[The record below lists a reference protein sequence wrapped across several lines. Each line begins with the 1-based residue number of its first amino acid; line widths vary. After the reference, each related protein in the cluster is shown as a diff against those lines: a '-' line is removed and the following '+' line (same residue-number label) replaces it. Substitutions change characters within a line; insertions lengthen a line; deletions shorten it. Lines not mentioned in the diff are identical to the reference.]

1 MPNIAIL
8 DDYTN
13 AALSSADWGVLPDN
27 YTVTVFNDNLV
38 DPNALVERLLNFN
51 IVCAMRE
58 RTPFPAEVFDALPNL
73 KLFVTTGMRNAAV
86 DIAAA
91 NKNGIT
97 VCGTSGSGMSTP
109 EHSWALLQACARNIV
124 HDTTMMREGRWQT
137 KLGIELYGKT
147 LGLLG
152 LGKIG
157 GRVAEYGKAFG
168 MDIIAWSQ
176 NLSQD
181 RCDECG
187 VQLVSKQ
194 ELFTKSDF
202 LSIHLVLSNRTRQLV
217 GPDEMA
223 LMKSEAFLI
232 NTSRGPIVDEGA
244 LLEKLKEKRIKGAGI
259 DVFGMEPLPVES
271 EFRKLDNV
279 ILTPH
284 TGYFTEKSY
293 QIFHDHMVE
302 NILAWHN
309 GEPIRQL
316 TEL

>member
-13 AALSSADWGVLPDN
+13 AALSSTDWGGLPDN
-27 YTVTVFNDNLV
+27 FIVTVFNDNLV
-38 DPNALVERLLNFN
+38 DPHALVERLLNFD

-58 RTPFPAEVFDALPNL
+58 RTPFPAEVFEALPNL
-73 KLFVTTGMRNAAV
+73 KLFVTTGMRNVAV

-109 EHSWALLQACARNIV
+109 ELTWALLQACARNIV
-124 HDTTMMREGRWQT
+124 HDTAMMREGRWQT

-157 GRVAEYGKAFG
+157 SRVAEYGKAFG

-217 GPDEMA
+217 GADELA

-244 LLEKLKEKRIKGAGI
+244 LLEKLKEKKINGAGI
-259 DVFGMEPLPVES
+259 DVYGVEPLPVES
-271 EFRKLDNV
+271 EFRKLENI

-284 TGYFTEKSY
+284 TGYFTERSY
-293 QIFHDHMVE
+293 QIFHDQMVE

-316 TEL
+316 T

>member
-1 MPNIAIL
+1 
-8 DDYTN
+8 
-13 AALSSADWGVLPDN
+13 
-27 YTVTVFNDNLV
+27 
-38 DPNALVERLLNFN
+38 
-51 IVCAMRE
+51 MRE
-58 RTPFPAEVFDALPNL
+58 RTPFPAEVFESLPNL

-109 EHSWALLQACARNIV
+109 ELTWALLQACARNIV
-124 HDTTMMREGRWQT
+124 HDTAMMREGRWQT

-157 GRVAEYGKAFG
+157 SRVAEYGKAFG

-217 GPDEMA
+217 GADELA

-244 LLEKLKEKRIKGAGI
+244 LLEKLKEKKINGAGI
-259 DVFGMEPLPVES
+259 DVYGVEPLPVES
-271 EFRKLDNV
+271 EFRKLENI

-293 QIFHDHMVE
+293 QVFHDQMVE
-302 NILAWHN
+302 NILAWHS
-309 GEPIRQL
+309 GETIRQL
-316 TEL
+316 T

>member
-1 MPNIAIL
+1 MFQVAIL

-13 AALSSADWGVLPDN
+13 AALTSSDWDVLPDN
-27 YTVTVFNDNLV
+27 YKITVFNDNLIET
-38 DPNALVERLLNFN
+38 DALVKRLTEFD

-58 RTPFPAEVFDALPNL
+58 RTPFTSEVFNALPNL

-91 NKNGIT
+91 NKNGVT
-97 VCGTSGSGMSTP
+97 VCGTGGSGMSTP
-109 EHSWALLQACARNIV
+109 EHTWALLHACARNIV
-124 HDTTMMREGRWQT
+124 HDSTMMREGKWQT
-137 KLGIELYGKT
+137 KLGIELYGRT

-187 VQLVSKQ
+187 VGLVSKQ
-194 ELFTKSDF
+194 ELFKKSDF
-202 LSIHLVLSNRTRQLV
+202 LSIHLVLSDRTRQLV
-217 GPDEMA
+217 GADELA

-232 NTSRGPIVDEGA
+232 NTSRGPIVDEEV

-259 DVFGMEPLPVES
+259 DVFGVEPLPVES

-284 TGYFTEKSY
+284 TGYFTERSY
-293 QIFHDHMVE
+293 QIFHDQMVE

-316 TEL
+316 T

>member
-1 MPNIAIL
+1 MVQVAIL

-13 AALSSADWGVLPDN
+13 AALTSTDWDILPDG
-27 YTVTVFNDNLV
+27 YKITVFNDNLV
-38 DPNALVERLLNFN
+38 ETGALAQRLANFD
-51 IVCAMRE
+51 IVCVMRE
-58 RTPFPAEVFDALPNL
+58 RTPFPSEVFDALPNL

-86 DIAAA
+86 DVAAA
-91 NKNGIT
+91 NKNGVI

-109 EHSWALLQACARNIV
+109 EHTWALLQACARNIV

-157 GRVAEYGKAFG
+157 SRVAEYGKAFG

-187 VQLVSKQ
+187 VHLVSKQ
-194 ELFTKSDF
+194 ELFTRSDF

-217 GPDEMA
+217 GGEEMA

-232 NTSRGPIVDEGA
+232 NTSRGPIVDEVA
-244 LLEKLKEKRIKGAGI
+244 LLETLKEKRIKGAGI
-259 DVFGMEPLPVES
+259 DVFGVEPLPVES

-293 QIFHDHMVE
+293 QIFHDQMVE

-309 GEPIRQL
+309 GEPTRQL
-316 TEL
+316 T